1 MTPKTSDAIK
11 FMVQKK
17 TGLNHQQSR
26 KVARMM
32 EVKFDIEEGNTKSA
46 LNHML
51 ELMLRGEQGFTTTLD
66 DLTKLLNTEVP
77 RADNMTARQLL
88 EKDWE

>member
-17 TGLNHQQSR
+17 TGLNHQQAR
-26 KVARMM
+26 KVSRMM
-32 EVKFDIEEGNTKSA
+32 EIKFNIEEGNTKAA
-46 LNHML
+46 LNYML

-66 DLTKLLNTEVP
+66 DLTKLLNTKVVC
-77 RADNMTARQLL
+77 ADNMTARQLL
-88 EKDWE
+88 EKDPE